1 MDKEEDLIEYIL
13 LSASLHNL
21 VRWLLIVFVGWG
33 VARGF
38 RGWIGKREWT
48 QTDNRIGLVI
58 FLLFIVQLLVG
69 VISFFLNAFTP
80 TLDLLGLGSSAT
92 MPERLLMWLHLTVMM
107 VAMLM
112 AVIGRVVTKRTK
124 DGLKKHK
131 RSAIWLSL
139 ALVLMLAATPWP
151 FMAFGYPWFRWF
163 EFSF

>member
-1 MDKEEDLIEYIL
+1 MELEEDLIEYIF

-33 VARGF
+33 VVRGF

-48 QTDNRIGLVI
+48 QMDSRIGLVI
-58 FLLFIVQLLVG
+58 FLLFIFQLLMG

-80 TLDLLGLGSSAT
+80 VLDLLGLGLT
-92 MPERLLMWLHLTVMM
+92 RPKGLFMWLHITVMM